1 MRWGLFFIDNC
12 KNIKIYYYLC
22 QQNNQN
28 HHDMRKLLPILFL
41 FVTVISWAG
50 NVTGS
55 EALQKAKAFMDS
67 QRATQSQR
75 QMRLAAK
82 STQVSNKL
90 TTAVKESYYVF
101 NVGQNNGYVV
111 VSADDRTPA
120 ILGYADE
127 GTFNASNIP
136 NNMKAWLQSYTD
148 QLNYLESHPAAARA
162 AATDYSAIRPLIKST
177 WDQGEPYNNKCPM
190 DGDKRSLTGCL
201 ATVMA
206 QILNY
211 YQYPEKTT
219 STIPSYT
226 TGTKGITVNEI
237 PVTTI
242 DWSNIKNNYNGNET
256 AAQKN
261 AIATLMQLC
270 GASMEMDY
278 TSYSSYAYM
287 IPALN
292 AFKNYFDYDTS
303 LRHVNRIEFKASEWD
318 ELIYNE
324 LAQKRPV
331 YYCGQSIGGGHAFV
345 IDGYSKDG
353 LFHVNWGWGGSCNG
367 YFLLS
372 ILDPHSNTGSGASSS
387 SDGYSYDQDAII
399 GIQPNTDNKPEWGV
413 RMTSEGLYTNLSVVN
428 KQGSYFPISLTATFY
443 NRTGATQ
450 DFDHGIGVYDKDNK
464 EVSAQKMND
473 GRFAESWGYN
483 GITYNC
489 NIPAL
494 PDGTYAITAISREK
508 GTDTWYQNSRS
519 FQYYITATIN
529 GNQMTL
535 QNPTVDASGSVA
547 VNGNMEVYST
557 QTAKATIK
565 NNGTFFN
572 NVVFLLVNGELKGGR
587 HLEIAPGET
596 ADLDM
601 NFTPEETGEHT
612 IVFALKTWVFD
623 DEQNQWMEQYNELAN
638 TTVTI
643 KAAKTNEL
651 KLTNGMLLNADA
663 NGYIKSNVAKLRF
676 KAQNAKTTSDYYDNI
691 RVRVLQNSDGGN
703 YYWDITSVEIPVRL
717 GKLKSETFEVEVP
730 LEVDGYYWFNISYKT
745 DGYYLGNDLWDNRNI
760 NLIPF
765 KVEIPAPTAEE
776 LGVEPITK
784 TKTPSIVYDL
794 QGRSIDNNLMK
805 KGLYI
810 KDGKKIIKR

>member
-1 MRWGLFFIDNC
+1 MG
-12 KNIKIYYYLC
+12 
-22 QQNNQN
+22 
-28 HHDMRKLLPILFL
+28 KLLPIILLFA
-41 FVTVISWAG
+41 TIMASAG
-50 NVTGS
+50 NVTEE
-55 EALQKAKAFMDS
+55 EALLKAKDFINR
-67 QRATQSQR
+67 QRTTHPQR

-82 STQVSNKL
+82 STQVNKEL
-90 TTAVKESYYVF
+90 TTATKESFYVF
-101 NVGQNNGYVV
+101 NVGQNDGYVV

-127 GTFNASNIP
+127 GTFNRNDIP
-136 NNMKAWLQSYTD
+136 DNMKAWLQGYTY
-148 QLNYLESHPAAARA
+148 QLEYLATHANTRRA
-162 AATDYSAIRPLIKST
+162 ETAEHATIRPLIQST
-177 WDQGEPYNNKCPM
+177 WDQGSPYNNKCPM
-190 DGDKRSLTGCL
+190 DGDKRSLAGCL
-201 ATVMA
+201 ATAMA
-206 QILNY
+206 QIVNY
-211 YQYPEKTT
+211 YKYPEKTT
-219 STIPSYT
+219 KVIPGYT
-226 TGTKGITVNEI
+226 TQTKGITINDI

-242 DWSNIKNNYNGNET
+242 DWDNIKNNYSGNET

-292 AFKNYFDYDTS
+292 AFKDYFDYDTS

-372 ILDPHSNTGSGASSS
+372 ILDPHSNTGNGASSS
-387 SDGYSYDQDAII
+387 SDGYSFDQDAII

-450 DFDHGIGVYDKDNK
+450 DFDLGIGVYDKDNK

-494 PDGTYAITAISREK
+494 PDGTYVITAISREK

-519 FQYYITATIN
+519 FQYYITATIS

-572 NVVFLLVNGELKGGR
+572 NVVFLLVNGEPKGGR

-596 ADLDM
+596 AELDM
-601 NFTPEETGEHT
+601 AFTPEETGENT
-612 IVFALKTWVFD
+612 IAFALKTWVFN

-651 KLTNGMLLNADA
+651 KLTNGMVLNADA
-663 NGYIKSNVAKLRF
+663 KGIIKGNVAKLSF
-676 KAQNAKTTSDYYDNI
+676 KAQNSKVTSEYNDCI
-691 RVRVLQNSDGGN
+691 QVRVLKNSDGGN
-703 YYWDITSVEIPVRL
+703 TYWNTQVIEIPVQL
-717 GKLKSETFEVEVP
+717 GKLKTGTYNVEVP

-745 DGYYLGNDLWDNRNI
+745 NGYYLGNTDLWDSH
-760 NLIPF
+760 NLNLVPF
-765 KVEIPAPTAEE
+765 KVEIPEPTDEV
-776 LGVEPITK
+776 LGVGTVSN

-794 QGRSIDNNLMK
+794 QGRPTDNRKVK

-810 KDGKKIIKR
+810 VNGKKIIKR

>member
-1 MRWGLFFIDNC
+1 M
-12 KNIKIYYYLC
+12 
-22 QQNNQN
+22 
-28 HHDMRKLLPILFL
+28 MA
-41 FVTVISWAG
+41 WAG
-50 NVTGS
+50 NVTES
-55 EALQKAKAFMDS
+55 EALQKAKAFIDG
-67 QRATQSQR
+67 QRITHPQR

-82 STQVSNKL
+82 STQVNKKL
-90 TTAVKESYYVF
+90 TTVVEDRYYVF
-101 NVGQNNGYVV
+101 NVGQDNGYVI

-127 GTFNASNIP
+127 GSFDVDRIP
-136 NNMKAWLQSYTD
+136 DNMRSWLQGYTE
-148 QLNYLESHPAAARA
+148 QLEYLSTHATTKRA
-162 AATDYSAIRPLIKST
+162 EITEHQVIRPLIQST
-177 WDQGEPYNNKCPM
+177 WDQGEPYYNKCPM
-190 DGDKRSLTGCL
+190 DGNYRSLTGCL
-201 ATVMA
+201 ATAMA

-211 YQYPEKTT
+211 YKYPEATT
-219 STIPSYT
+219 ATIPGYT
-226 TGTKGITVNEI
+226 TVNKQITVDDI

-242 DWSNIKNNYNGNET
+242 DWANMKNKYTGNES
-256 AAQKN
+256 AVQKD
-261 AIATLMQLC
+261 AVATLMQLC
-270 GASMEMDY
+270 GASIKMDY
-278 TSYSSYAYM
+278 SYNDSYAY
-287 IPALN
+287 IFYVSESLR
-292 AFKNYFDYDTS
+292 NYFDYDAGT
-303 LRHVNRIEFKASEWD
+303 RHADRRYYFAKEWD
-318 ELIYNE
+318 ELIYTE
-324 LAQKRPV
+324 LEEKRPV
-331 YYCGQSIGGGHAFV
+331 YFLGQSLGGGHAFI

-387 SDGYSYDQDAII
+387 SDGYSFDQDAII

-450 DFDHGIGVYDKDNK
+450 DFDLGIGVYDKDNK

-508 GTDTWYQNSRS
+508 GTDTWCQNLRS

-745 DGYYLGNDLWDNRNI
+745 DGYYLGNDLWDDRNI

>member
-1 MRWGLFFIDNC
+1 
-12 KNIKIYYYLC
+12 
-22 QQNNQN
+22 
-28 HHDMRKLLPILFL
+28 MRKLLPIILLFA
-41 FVTVISWAG
+41 TIMASAG
-50 NVTGS
+50 NVTEE
-55 EALQKAKAFMDS
+55 EALLKAKDFINR
-67 QRATQSQR
+67 QRTTHPQR

-82 STQVSNKL
+82 STQVNKEL
-90 TTAVKESYYVF
+90 TTATKESFYVF
-101 NVGQNNGYVV
+101 NVGQNDGYVV

-127 GTFNASNIP
+127 GTFNRNDIP
-136 NNMKAWLQSYTD
+136 DNMKAWLQGYTY
-148 QLNYLESHPAAARA
+148 QLEYLATHANTRRA
-162 AATDYSAIRPLIKST
+162 ETAEHATIRPLIQST
-177 WDQGEPYNNKCPM
+177 WDQGSPYNNKCPM
-190 DGDKRSLTGCL
+190 DGDKRSLSGCL
-201 ATVMA
+201 ATAMA
-206 QILNY
+206 QIMNY
-211 YQYPEKTT
+211 YKYPEKTT
-219 STIPSYT
+219 KVIPGYT
-226 TGTKGITVNEI
+226 TQTKGITINDI

-242 DWSNIKNNYNGNET
+242 DWDNIKNNYSGNET
-256 AAQKN
+256 AAQKE

-270 GASMEMDY
+270 GVSMEMDY

-292 AFKNYFDYDTS
+292 AFKDYFDYDTS

-318 ELIYNE
+318 ELIYDE
-324 LAQKRPV
+324 LAHKRPV

-387 SDGYSYDQDAII
+387 SDGYSFDQDAII

-450 DFDHGIGVYDKDNK
+450 DFDLGIGVYDKDNK

-473 GRFAESWGYN
+473 GKFAESWGYN

-572 NVVFLLVNGELKGGR
+572 NVVFLLVNGEPKGGR

-596 ADLDM
+596 AELDM
-601 NFTPEETGEHT
+601 AFTPEETGENT
-612 IVFALKTWVFD
+612 IAFALKTWVFD
-623 DEQNQWMEQYNELAN
+623 DEQNQWMEHYNEIAN

-651 KLTNGMLLNADA
+651 KLTNGMVLNADA
-663 NGYIKSNVAKLRF
+663 KGIIKSNVAKLSF
-676 KAQNAKTTSDYYDNI
+676 KAQNSKVTSEYNDCI
-691 RVRVLQNSDGGN
+691 QVRVLKNSDGGN
-703 YYWDITSVEIPVRL
+703 TYWNTQVIEIPVQL
-717 GKLKSETFEVEVP
+717 GKLKTGTYNVEVP

-745 DGYYLGNDLWDNRNI
+745 NGYYLGNTDLWDSH
-760 NLIPF
+760 NLNLVPF
-765 KVEIPAPTAEE
+765 KVEIPEPTDEV
-776 LGVEPITK
+776 LGVRTVSN

-794 QGRSIDNNLMK
+794 QGRPTDNRKVK

-810 KDGKKIIKR
+810 VNGKKIIKR

>member
-1 MRWGLFFIDNC
+1 
-12 KNIKIYYYLC
+12 
-22 QQNNQN
+22 
-28 HHDMRKLLPILFL
+28 MRKLLPIILLFA
-41 FVTVISWAG
+41 TIMASAG
-50 NVTGS
+50 NVTEE
-55 EALQKAKAFMDS
+55 EALLKAKDFINR
-67 QRATQSQR
+67 QRTTHPQR

-82 STQVSNKL
+82 STQVNKEL
-90 TTAVKESYYVF
+90 TTATKESFYVF
-101 NVGQNNGYVV
+101 NVGQNDGYVV

-127 GTFNASNIP
+127 GTFNRNDIP
-136 NNMKAWLQSYTD
+136 DNMKAWLQGYTY
-148 QLNYLESHPAAARA
+148 QLEYLATHANTRRA
-162 AATDYSAIRPLIKST
+162 ETAEHATIRPLIQST
-177 WDQGEPYNNKCPM
+177 WDQGSPYNNKCPM

-242 DWSNIKNNYNGNET
+242 DWSNIRNNYNGNET

-387 SDGYSYDQDAII
+387 SDGYSFDQDAII

-450 DFDHGIGVYDKDNK
+450 DFDLGIGVYDKDNK

-572 NVVFLLVNGELKGGR
+572 NVVFLLVNGEPKGGR

-601 NFTPEETGEHT
+601 NFTPEETGENT
-612 IVFALKTWVFD
+612 IAFALKTWVFN

-651 KLTNGMLLNADA
+651 KLTNGMVLNADA
-663 NGYIKSNVAKLRF
+663 KGIIKSNVAKLSF
-676 KAQNAKTTSDYYDNI
+676 KAQNSKVTSEYNDCI
-691 RVRVLQNSDGGN
+691 QVRVLKNSDGGN
-703 YYWDITSVEIPVRL
+703 TYWNTQVIEIPVQL
-717 GKLKSETFEVEVP
+717 GKLKTGTYNVEVP

-745 DGYYLGNDLWDNRNI
+745 NGYYLGNTDLWDSH
-760 NLIPF
+760 NLNLVPF
-765 KVEIPAPTAEE
+765 KVEIPEPTDEV
-776 LGVEPITK
+776 LGVGTVSN

-794 QGRSIDNNLMK
+794 QGRPTDNRKVK

-810 KDGKKIIKR
+810 VNGKKIIKR

>member
-1 MRWGLFFIDNC
+1 
-12 KNIKIYYYLC
+12 
-22 QQNNQN
+22 
-28 HHDMRKLLPILFL
+28 MRKLLPIILLFA
-41 FVTVISWAG
+41 TIMASAG
-50 NVTGS
+50 NVTEE
-55 EALQKAKAFMDS
+55 EALLKAKDFINR
-67 QRATQSQR
+67 QRTTHPQR

-82 STQVSNKL
+82 STQVNKEL
-90 TTAVKESYYVF
+90 TTATKESFYVF
-101 NVGQNNGYVV
+101 NVGQNDGYVV

-127 GTFNASNIP
+127 GTFNRNDIP
-136 NNMKAWLQSYTD
+136 DNMKAWLQGYAT
-148 QLNYLESHPAAARA
+148 QLEYLATHANTRRA
-162 AATDYSAIRPLIKST
+162 ETAEHATIRPLIQST
-177 WDQGEPYNNKCPM
+177 WDQGSPYNNKCPM
-190 DGDKRSLTGCL
+190 DGDKRTLSGCL
-201 ATVMA
+201 ATAMA
-206 QILNY
+206 QIVNY
-211 YQYPEKTT
+211 YKYPEKTT
-219 STIPSYT
+219 KVIPGYT
-226 TGTKGITVNEI
+226 TQTKGITINDI

-242 DWSNIKNNYNGNET
+242 DWDNIKNNYSGNET

-303 LRHVNRIEFKASEWD
+303 LRHVNRIEFRASEWD

-324 LAQKRPV
+324 LAHKRPV
-331 YYCGQSIGGGHAFV
+331 YYCGQSIGGGHAFI
-345 IDGYSKDG
+345 IDGYSKEG

-387 SDGYSYDQDAII
+387 SDGYSFDQDAII

-450 DFDHGIGVYDKDNK
+450 DFDLGIGVYDKDNK

-483 GITYNC
+483 GITYNW

-535 QNPTVDASGSVA
+535 HNPTVDASGSVA

-572 NVVFLLVNGELKGGR
+572 NVVFLLVNGEPKGGR

-596 ADLDM
+596 AELDM
-601 NFTPEETGEHT
+601 AFTPEETGENT
-612 IVFALKTWVFD
+612 IAFALKTWVFN
-623 DEQNQWMEQYNELAN
+623 DEQNQWMEHYNEIAN

-651 KLTNGMLLNADA
+651 KLTNGMVLNADA
-663 NGYIKSNVAKLRF
+663 KGIIKSNVAKLSF
-676 KAQNAKTTSDYYDNI
+676 KAQNSKVTSEYNDCI
-691 RVRVLQNSDGGN
+691 QVRVLKNSDGGN
-703 YYWDITSVEIPVRL
+703 TYWNTQVIEIPVQL
-717 GKLKSETFEVEVP
+717 GKLKTGTYNVEVP

-745 DGYYLGNDLWDNRNI
+745 NGYYLGNTDLWDSH
-760 NLIPF
+760 NLNLVPF
-765 KVEIPAPTAEE
+765 KVEIPEPTDEV
-776 LGVEPITK
+776 LGVGTVSN

-794 QGRSIDNNLMK
+794 QGRPTDNRKVK

-810 KDGKKIIKR
+810 VNGKKIIKR

>member
-1 MRWGLFFIDNC
+1 
-12 KNIKIYYYLC
+12 
-22 QQNNQN
+22 
-28 HHDMRKLLPILFL
+28 
-41 FVTVISWAG
+41 
-50 NVTGS
+50 
-55 EALQKAKAFMDS
+55 
-67 QRATQSQR
+67 
-75 QMRLAAK
+75 
-82 STQVSNKL
+82 
-90 TTAVKESYYVF
+90 
-101 NVGQNNGYVV
+101 
-111 VSADDRTPA
+111 
-120 ILGYADE
+120 
-127 GTFNASNIP
+127 
-136 NNMKAWLQSYTD
+136 
-148 QLNYLESHPAAARA
+148 
-162 AATDYSAIRPLIKST
+162 
-177 WDQGEPYNNKCPM
+177 M
-190 DGDKRSLTGCL
+190 DGDERSLTGCL

-387 SDGYSYDQDAII
+387 SDGYSFDQDAII

-450 DFDHGIGVYDKDNK
+450 DFDLGIGVYDKDNK

-572 NVVFLLVNGELKGGR
+572 NVVFLLVNGEPKGGR

-601 NFTPEETGEHT
+601 SFTPVETGEHT
-612 IVFALKTWVFD
+612 IAIALKSWTFNE
-623 DEQNQWMEQYNELAN
+623 EQNQWMEYYTELAK
-638 TTVTI
+638 TTATI
-643 KAAKTNEL
+643 KSAKVNEL
-651 KLTNGMLLNADA
+651 KLTNGMVLNADA
-663 NGYIKSNVAKLRF
+663 KGIIKSNVAKLSF
-676 KAQNAKTTSDYYDNI
+676 KAQNSKVTSEYNDCI
-691 RVRVLQNSDGGN
+691 QVRVLKNSDGGN
-703 YYWDITSVEIPVRL
+703 TYRNTQVIEIPVQL
-717 GKLKSETFEVEVP
+717 GKLKTGTYNVEVP

-745 DGYYLGNDLWDNRNI
+745 NGYYLGNNDLWDSHNI
-760 NLIPF
+760 NLVPF
-765 KVEIPAPTAEE
+765 KVEIPEPTDEV
-776 LGVEPITK
+776 LGVGTVGN

-794 QGRSIDNNLMK
+794 QGRPTDNRKVK

-810 KDGKKIIKR
+810 VNGKKIIKR

>member
-1 MRWGLFFIDNC
+1 
-12 KNIKIYYYLC
+12 
-22 QQNNQN
+22 
-28 HHDMRKLLPILFL
+28 MRKLLPIILLFA
-41 FVTVISWAG
+41 TIMASGG
-50 NVTGS
+50 NVTEE
-55 EALQKAKAFMDS
+55 EALLKAKDFINR
-67 QRATQSQR
+67 QRTTHPQR

-82 STQVSNKL
+82 STQVNKEL
-90 TTAVKESYYVF
+90 TTATKESFYVF
-101 NVGQNNGYVV
+101 NVGQNDGYIV

-127 GTFNASNIP
+127 GTFNRNDIP
-136 NNMKAWLQSYTD
+136 DNMKAWLQGYTY
-148 QLNYLESHPAAARA
+148 QLEYLATHANTRRA
-162 AATDYSAIRPLIKST
+162 ETAEHATIRPLIQST
-177 WDQGEPYNNKCPM
+177 WDQGSPYNNKCPM
-190 DGDKRSLTGCL
+190 DGDKRSLAGCL
-201 ATVMA
+201 ATAMA
-206 QILNY
+206 QIVNY
-211 YQYPEKTT
+211 YKYPEKTT
-219 STIPSYT
+219 KVIPGYT
-226 TGTKGITVNEI
+226 TQTKGITINDI

-242 DWSNIKNNYNGNET
+242 DWDNIKNNYSGNET

-292 AFKNYFDYDTS
+292 AFKDYFDYDTS

-387 SDGYSYDQDAII
+387 SDGYSFDQDAII

-450 DFDHGIGVYDKDNK
+450 DFDLGIGVYDKDNK

-494 PDGTYAITAISREK
+494 PDGTYVITAISREK

-519 FQYYITATIN
+519 FQYYITATIS

-572 NVVFLLVNGELKGGR
+572 NVVFLLVNGEPKGGR

-601 NFTPEETGEHT
+601 NFTPEETGENT
-612 IVFALKTWVFD
+612 IAFALKTWVFN

-651 KLTNGMLLNADA
+651 KLTNGMVLNADA
-663 NGYIKSNVAKLRF
+663 KGIIKSNVAKLSF
-676 KAQNAKTTSDYYDNI
+676 KAQNSKVTSEYNDCI
-691 RVRVLQNSDGGN
+691 QVRVLKNSDGGN
-703 YYWDITSVEIPVRL
+703 TYWNTQVIEIPVQL
-717 GKLKSETFEVEVP
+717 GKLKTGTYNVEVP

-745 DGYYLGNDLWDNRNI
+745 NGYYLGNTDLWDSH
-760 NLIPF
+760 NLNLVPF
-765 KVEIPAPTAEE
+765 KVEIPEPTDEV
-776 LGVEPITK
+776 LGVGTVSN

-794 QGRSIDNNLMK
+794 QGRPTDNRKVK

-810 KDGKKIIKR
+810 VNGKKIIKR

>member
-1 MRWGLFFIDNC
+1 
-12 KNIKIYYYLC
+12 
-22 QQNNQN
+22 
-28 HHDMRKLLPILFL
+28 MRKLLPIILLFA
-41 FVTVISWAG
+41 TIMASAG
-50 NVTGS
+50 NVTEE
-55 EALQKAKAFMDS
+55 EALLKAKDFINR
-67 QRATQSQR
+67 QRTTHPQR

-82 STQVSNKL
+82 STQVNKEL
-90 TTAVKESYYVF
+90 TTATKESFYVF
-101 NVGQNNGYVV
+101 NVGQNDGYVV

-127 GTFNASNIP
+127 GTFNRNDIP
-136 NNMKAWLQSYTD
+136 DNMKAWLQGYTY
-148 QLNYLESHPAAARA
+148 QLEYLATHANTRRA
-162 AATDYSAIRPLIKST
+162 ETAEHATIRPLIQST
-177 WDQGEPYNNKCPM
+177 WDQGSPYNNKCPM
-190 DGDKRSLTGCL
+190 DGDKRSLAGCL
-201 ATVMA
+201 ATAMA
-206 QILNY
+206 QIVNY
-211 YQYPEKTT
+211 YKYPEKTT
-219 STIPSYT
+219 KVIPGYT
-226 TGTKGITVNEI
+226 TQTKGITINDI

-242 DWSNIKNNYNGNET
+242 DWDNIKNNYSGNET

-303 LRHVNRIEFKASEWD
+303 LRHVNRIEFRASEWD

-387 SDGYSYDQDAII
+387 SDGYSFDQDAII

-450 DFDHGIGVYDKDNK
+450 DFDLGIGVYDKDNK

-494 PDGTYAITAISREK
+494 PDGTYVITAISREK

-519 FQYYITATIN
+519 FQYYITATIS

-572 NVVFLLVNGELKGGR
+572 NVVFLLVNGEPKGGR

-601 NFTPEETGEHT
+601 NFTPEETGENT
-612 IVFALKTWVFD
+612 IAFALKTWVFN

-651 KLTNGMLLNADA
+651 KLTNGMVLNADA
-663 NGYIKSNVAKLRF
+663 KGIIKSNVAKLSF
-676 KAQNAKTTSDYYDNI
+676 KAQNSKVTSEYNDCI
-691 RVRVLQNSDGGN
+691 QVRVLKNSDGGN
-703 YYWDITSVEIPVRL
+703 TYWNTQVIEIPVQL
-717 GKLKSETFEVEVP
+717 GKLKTGTYNVEVP

-745 DGYYLGNDLWDNRNI
+745 NGYYLGNTDLWDSH
-760 NLIPF
+760 NLNLVPF
-765 KVEIPAPTAEE
+765 KVEIPEPTDEV
-776 LGVEPITK
+776 LGVGTVSN

-794 QGRSIDNNLMK
+794 QGRPTDNRKVK

-810 KDGKKIIKR
+810 VNGKKIIKR

>member
-1 MRWGLFFIDNC
+1 
-12 KNIKIYYYLC
+12 
-22 QQNNQN
+22 
-28 HHDMRKLLPILFL
+28 MRKLLPIILLFA
-41 FVTVISWAG
+41 TIMASAG
-50 NVTGS
+50 NVTEE
-55 EALQKAKAFMDS
+55 EALLKAKDFINR
-67 QRATQSQR
+67 QRTTHPQR

-82 STQVSNKL
+82 STQVNKEL
-90 TTAVKESYYVF
+90 TTATKESFYVF
-101 NVGQNNGYVV
+101 NVGQNDGYVV

-127 GTFNASNIP
+127 GTFNRNDIP
-136 NNMKAWLQSYTD
+136 DNMKAWLQGYTY
-148 QLNYLESHPAAARA
+148 QLEYLATHANTRRA
-162 AATDYSAIRPLIKST
+162 ETAEHATIRPLIQST
-177 WDQGEPYNNKCPM
+177 WDQGSPYNNKCPM
-190 DGDKRSLTGCL
+190 DGDKRSLSGCL
-201 ATVMA
+201 ATAMA
-206 QILNY
+206 QIMNY
-211 YQYPEKTT
+211 YKYPEKTT
-219 STIPSYT
+219 KVIPGYT
-226 TGTKGITVNEI
+226 TQTKGITINDI

-242 DWSNIKNNYNGNET
+242 DWDNIKNNYSGNET

-292 AFKNYFDYDTS
+292 AFKDYFDYDTS

-353 LFHVNWGWGGSCNG
+353 LFHVNWGWGGSSNG

-387 SDGYSYDQDAII
+387 SDGYSFDQDAII

-428 KQGSYFPISLTATFY
+428 KQRSYFPISLTATFY

-450 DFDHGIGVYDKDNK
+450 DFDLGIGVYDKDNK

-572 NVVFLLVNGELKGGR
+572 NVVFLLVNGEPKGGR

-596 ADLDM
+596 AELDM
-601 NFTPEETGEHT
+601 AFTPEETGENT
-612 IVFALKTWVFD
+612 IAFALKTWVFD
-623 DEQNQWMEQYNELAN
+623 DEQNQWMEHYNEIAN

-651 KLTNGMLLNADA
+651 KLTNGMVLNADA
-663 NGYIKSNVAKLRF
+663 KGIIKSNVAKLSF
-676 KAQNAKTTSDYYDNI
+676 KAQNSKVTSEYNDCI
-691 RVRVLQNSDGGN
+691 QVRVLKNSDGGN
-703 YYWDITSVEIPVRL
+703 TYWNTQVIEIPVQL
-717 GKLKSETFEVEVP
+717 GKLKTGTYNVEVP

-745 DGYYLGNDLWDNRNI
+745 NGYYLGNKDLWDSHNI
-760 NLIPF
+760 NLVPF
-765 KVEIPAPTAEE
+765 KVEIPEPTDEV
-776 LGVEPITK
+776 LGVGTVSN

-794 QGRSIDNNLMK
+794 QGRPTDNRKVK

-810 KDGKKIIKR
+810 VNGKKIIKR

>member
-1 MRWGLFFIDNC
+1 
-12 KNIKIYYYLC
+12 
-22 QQNNQN
+22 
-28 HHDMRKLLPILFL
+28 MRKLLPILFL
-41 FVTVISWAG
+41 FVTVTSWAG
-50 NVTGS
+50 NVTES
-55 EALQKAKAFMDS
+55 EALQKAKAFIDS

-82 STQVSNKL
+82 STQVNKEL
-90 TTAVKESYYVF
+90 TTATKESFYVF
-101 NVGQNNGYVV
+101 NVGQNDGYVV

-127 GTFNASNIP
+127 GTFNRNDIP
-136 NNMKAWLQSYTD
+136 DNMKAWLQGYTY
-148 QLNYLESHPAAARA
+148 QLEYLATHANTRRA
-162 AATDYSAIRPLIKST
+162 ETAEHATIRPLIQST
-177 WDQGEPYNNKCPM
+177 WDQGSPYNNKCPM

-242 DWSNIKNNYNGNET
+242 DWSNIRNNYNGNET

-387 SDGYSYDQDAII
+387 SDGYSFDQDAII

-450 DFDHGIGVYDKDNK
+450 DFDLGIGVYDKDNK

-535 QNPTVDASGSVA
+535 QNP
-547 VNGNMEVYST
+547 NC
-557 QTAKATIK
+557 
-565 NNGTFFN
+565 
-572 NVVFLLVNGELKGGR
+572 
-587 HLEIAPGET
+587 
-596 ADLDM
+596 
-601 NFTPEETGEHT
+601 
-612 IVFALKTWVFD
+612 
-623 DEQNQWMEQYNELAN
+623 
-638 TTVTI
+638 
-643 KAAKTNEL
+643 
-651 KLTNGMLLNADA
+651 
-663 NGYIKSNVAKLRF
+663 
-676 KAQNAKTTSDYYDNI
+676 
-691 RVRVLQNSDGGN
+691 
-703 YYWDITSVEIPVRL
+703 
-717 GKLKSETFEVEVP
+717 
-730 LEVDGYYWFNISYKT
+730 
-745 DGYYLGNDLWDNRNI
+745 
-760 NLIPF
+760 
-765 KVEIPAPTAEE
+765 
-776 LGVEPITK
+776 
-784 TKTPSIVYDL
+784 
-794 QGRSIDNNLMK
+794 
-805 KGLYI
+805 
-810 KDGKKIIKR
+810 

>member
-1 MRWGLFFIDNC
+1 
-12 KNIKIYYYLC
+12 
-22 QQNNQN
+22 
-28 HHDMRKLLPILFL
+28 MRKLLPIILLFA
-41 FVTVISWAG
+41 TIMASAG
-50 NVTGS
+50 NVTEE
-55 EALQKAKAFMDS
+55 EALLKAKDFINR
-67 QRATQSQR
+67 QRTTHPQR

-82 STQVSNKL
+82 STQVNKEL
-90 TTAVKESYYVF
+90 TTATKESFYVF
-101 NVGQNNGYVV
+101 NVGQNDGYVV
-111 VSADDRTPA
+111 VSANDRTPA

-127 GTFNASNIP
+127 GTFNRNDIP
-136 NNMKAWLQSYTD
+136 DNMKAWLQGYTY
-148 QLNYLESHPAAARA
+148 QLEYLATHANTRRA
-162 AATDYSAIRPLIKST
+162 ETADHATIRPLIQST
-177 WDQGEPYNNKCPM
+177 WDQGSPYNNKCPM
-190 DGDKRSLTGCL
+190 DGDKRSLSGCL
-201 ATVMA
+201 ATAMA
-206 QILNY
+206 QIVNY
-211 YQYPEKTT
+211 YKYPEKTT
-219 STIPSYT
+219 KVIPGYT
-226 TGTKGITVNEI
+226 TQTKGITINDI

-242 DWSNIKNNYNGNET
+242 DWDNIKNNYSGNET

-303 LRHVNRIEFKASEWD
+303 LRHVNRIEFRASEWD

-387 SDGYSYDQDAII
+387 SDGYSFDQDAII

-413 RMTSEGLYTNLSVVN
+413 RMTSEGLYTNFSVVN

-450 DFDHGIGVYDKDNK
+450 DFDLGIGVYDKDNK

-494 PDGTYAITAISREK
+494 PDGTYVITAISREK

-519 FQYYITATIN
+519 FQYYITATIS

-572 NVVFLLVNGELKGGR
+572 NVVFLLVNGEPKGGR

-601 NFTPEETGEHT
+601 NFTPEETGENT
-612 IVFALKTWVFD
+612 IAFALKTWVFN

-651 KLTNGMLLNADA
+651 KLTNGMVLNADA
-663 NGYIKSNVAKLRF
+663 KGIIKSNVAKLSF
-676 KAQNAKTTSDYYDNI
+676 KAQNSKVTSEYNDCI
-691 RVRVLQNSDGGN
+691 QVRVLKNSDGGN
-703 YYWDITSVEIPVRL
+703 TYWNTQVIEIPVQL
-717 GKLKSETFEVEVP
+717 GKLKTGTYNVEVP

-745 DGYYLGNDLWDNRNI
+745 NGYYLGNTDLWDSH
-760 NLIPF
+760 NLNLVPF
-765 KVEIPAPTAEE
+765 KVEIPEPTDEV
-776 LGVEPITK
+776 LGVGTVSN

-794 QGRSIDNNLMK
+794 QGRPTDNRKVK

-810 KDGKKIIKR
+810 VNGKKIIKR

>member
-1 MRWGLFFIDNC
+1 
-12 KNIKIYYYLC
+12 
-22 QQNNQN
+22 
-28 HHDMRKLLPILFL
+28 MRKLLPILFL
-41 FVTVISWAG
+41 FATLMTWAG
-50 NVTGS
+50 NVTES

-67 QRATQSQR
+67 QRTTQSQC

-127 GTFNASNIP
+127 GTFNTSNIP
-136 NNMKAWLQSYTD
+136 ANMKAWLQSYTD

-162 AATDYSAIRPLIKST
+162 AVTEHTAIRPLIKAT

-190 DGDKRSLTGCL
+190 DGDERSLTGCL
-201 ATVMA
+201 ATAMA
-206 QILNY
+206 QIMNY

-303 LRHVNRIEFKASEWD
+303 LRHVNRIEFRASEWD

-353 LFHVNWGWGGSCNG
+353 FFHVNWGWGGSRNG

-387 SDGYSYDQDAII
+387 SDGYSFDQDAII
-399 GIQPNTDNKPEWGV
+399 GIQPNTGNEEPKWV
-413 RMTSEGLYTNLSVVN
+413 IKMTSEGLYTNLSVVN

-450 DFDHGIGVYDKDNK
+450 DFDLGIGVYDKDNK

-508 GTDTWYQNSRS
+508 GTDTWYQNLRS
-519 FQYYITATIN
+519 FQYYITATIS

-572 NVVFLLVNGELKGGR
+572 NVVFLLVNGEPKGGR
-587 HLEIAPGET
+587 HLEIASGET
-596 ADLDM
+596 AELDM
-601 NFTPEETGEHT
+601 AFTPEETGDHT
-612 IVFALKTWVFD
+612 IAFALKTWVFD
-623 DEQNQWMEQYNELAN
+623 DEQNQWMEHYNEIAN

-691 RVRVLQNSDGGN
+691 RVRVLQNSNGGN

-717 GKLKSETFEVEVP
+717 GKLKSETYEVEVP

-760 NLIPF
+760 NLLPF

-776 LGVEPITK
+776 LGVDPITR
-784 TKTPSIVYDL
+784 TKTLSIVYDL

-810 KDGKKIIKR
+810 KDGKIIIKR